1 MLIKTLENTITVLD
15 KLLCVTLEDIE
26 NIKLAKH
33 GEVFKNTKTNFS
45 RGVRTTYLK
54 KIKY

>member
-1 MLIKTLENTITVLD
+1 MLINTLKETINTLD
-15 KLLCVTLEDIE
+15 KLLSITLEDIE

-45 RGVRTTYLK
+45 RGVCTTYLK